1 MMDAGLWQNYLALM
15 EKLGGTLEQLSE
27 LERSK
32 TRAVSKG
39 DLPGVEEC
47 MKKEQVISLSLRG
60 MDQKRDKMLAEMGL
74 TGVHLRDLAAHAP
87 KEMYQQTKAAA
98 EKLRRQ
104 YEMYQASSKVA
115 MDTLECNLRAIE
127 QLQKAQSVPPEED
140 RPHQSDFMA

>member
-1 MMDAGLWQNYLALM
+1 MDAGSWQKYLALM
-15 EKLGGTLEQLSE
+15 EKLGATLEQLSE
-27 LERSK
+27 LEKAK

-87 KEMYQQTKAAA
+87 KELYQETKAAA

-104 YEMYQASSKVA
+104 YELYQASSKVA

-127 QLQKAQSVPPEED
+127 QIQTARSVPPEED
-140 RPHQSDFMA
+140 RPHQSDFTI

>member
-1 MMDAGLWQNYLALM
+1 MDAGLWQKYLALM

-27 LERSK
+27 LERTK
-32 TRAVSKG
+32 TKAVSRG

-87 KEMYQQTKAAA
+87 EEMYYETKDAA
-98 EKLRRQ
+98 ERLRQQ
-104 YEMYQASSKVA
+104 YETYQAASKVA

-127 QLQKAQSVPPEED
+127 RIQKAQSAPPEED
-140 RPHQSDFMA
+140 RPPQSDFLA

>member
-1 MMDAGLWQNYLALM
+1 MDAGIWKKYLALM
-15 EKLGGTLEQLSE
+15 EKLGATLEQLSE
-27 LERSK
+27 LEKAK

-74 TGVHLRDLAAHAP
+74 AGVHLRDLAAHAP
-87 KEMYQQTKAAA
+87 KELYQETKAAA
-98 EKLRRQ
+98 EKLRQQ

-127 QLQKAQSVPPEED
+127 QIQKAQSVLPGEE
-140 RPHQSDFMA
+140 RPHQSDFTI

>member
-1 MMDAGLWQNYLALM
+1 MDAGSWQKYLALM
-15 EKLGGTLEQLSE
+15 EKLGATLEQLSE
-27 LERSK
+27 LEKAK

-74 TGVHLRDLAAHAP
+74 AGVHLRDLAAHAP
-87 KEMYQQTKAAA
+87 KELYQETKAAA
-98 EKLRRQ
+98 EKLRQQ

-127 QLQKAQSVPPEED
+127 QIQKAQSVLPGEE
-140 RPHQSDFMA
+140 RPHQSDFTI